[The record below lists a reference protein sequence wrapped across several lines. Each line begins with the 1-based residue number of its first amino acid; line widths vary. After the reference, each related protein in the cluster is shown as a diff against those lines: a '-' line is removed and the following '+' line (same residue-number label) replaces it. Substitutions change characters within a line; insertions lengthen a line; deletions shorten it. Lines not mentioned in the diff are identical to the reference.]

1 MYTCFVFVMTYLMF
15 DEIEVNIVLPMA
27 EFLFFNNNIIIGTI
41 RETSQTTFRNKHG
54 IKDVREKTFGNKY

>member
-1 MYTCFVFVMTYLMF
+1 MV
-15 DEIEVNIVLPMA
+15 I
-27 EFLFFNNNIIIGTI
+27 FLLVYNNIIIGTI